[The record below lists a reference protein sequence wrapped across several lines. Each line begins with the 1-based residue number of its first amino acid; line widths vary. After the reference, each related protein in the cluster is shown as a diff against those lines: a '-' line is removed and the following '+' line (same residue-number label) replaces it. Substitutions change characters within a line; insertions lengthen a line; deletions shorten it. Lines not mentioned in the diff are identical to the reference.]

1 MRTCDDYRSMIP
13 LFLDDAL
20 IDNELQD
27 LGRHLMD
34 CTDCTEF
41 LAMEHALSQLLR
53 CTRPLYRATEA
64 LRTRVSSHHF
74 F

>member
-1 MRTCDDYRSMIP
+1 MRACDDYRSMIP
-13 LFLDDAL
+13 LLLDDEL

-34 CTDCTEF
+34 CPDCTEF
-41 LAMEHALSQLLR
+41 LAVEHALSQLLR
-53 CTRPLYRATEA
+53 RTRPLYRAPEA
-64 LRTRVSSHHF
+64 LRTRVSSHRF